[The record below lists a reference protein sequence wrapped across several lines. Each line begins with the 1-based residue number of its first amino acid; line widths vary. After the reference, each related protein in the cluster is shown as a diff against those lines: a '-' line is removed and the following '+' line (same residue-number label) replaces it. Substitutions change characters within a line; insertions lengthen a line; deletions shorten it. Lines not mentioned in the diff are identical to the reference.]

1 MYLEIS
7 AWCYWL
13 AFFGY
18 LLASILYVV
27 GVTGRKIKIKNGEA
41 AANIWTRWGYVAAV
55 TAVLVQ
61 LAGFITRWIGSGH
74 APTSNM
80 YEYMS
85 FWAWCIML
93 AFVGIS
99 AFYKFPILGAF
110 AAPTALA
117 VLGYANV
124 FPDETQTLIPALKS
138 YWLYIH
144 VTTAALGEGVL
155 TIAFA
160 AGLMHLLV
168 ITDVNQ
174 WNRKSK
180 ALEFVVFLFIA
191 LVGFVLISLVFKFQH
206 YQAVEQVTGNVYK
219 LPPLIG
225 PTGTE
230 PGSLG
235 NFLGIPLPAFTVPS
249 WMTGVKAAVKLNTLV
264 WSLLSAV
271 VLYVLLR
278 LLNGRK
284 PLVLKVSKWVQGLD
298 APSLDEL
305 SYRAVAIGYPIFT
318 LGALVFAMIWAQE
331 AWGSYWQWD
340 PKETWALI
348 TWLYYTAYLHLRLQ
362 RGWEG
367 ERASWL
373 AVAGFVVILFLLVG
387 VNFLIVGLHAYA

>member
-1 MYLEIS
+1 MYLELS
-7 AWCYWL
+7 AWLYGI

-18 LLASILYVV
+18 LIVSVLYIA
-27 GVTGRKIKIKNGEA
+27 GVTGKKIRIQNGEA
-41 AANIWTRWGYVAAV
+41 ASNVWTRWGYIAAV
-55 TAVLVQ
+55 ISVIVQ
-61 LAGFITRWIGSGH
+61 LGGFVARWIGQGH
-74 APTSNM
+74 SPTSNM

-93 AFVGIS
+93 SFVVIS

-124 FPDETQTLIPALKS
+124 FPDVSMSLIPALKS
-138 YWLYIH
+138 YWLSIH
-144 VTTAALGEGVL
+144 VSTAALGEGVL

-160 AGLMHLLV
+160 AALMHLLV
-168 ITDVNQ
+168 VIDVNR
-174 WNRKSK
+174 WDRKSK
-180 ALEFVVFLFIA
+180 ALEFVLFLF
-191 LVGFVLISLVFKFQH
+191 LTMVGFVLVSLVFKLQG
-206 YQAVEQVTGNVYK
+206 YRLVEPVTGLVYK
-219 LPPLIG
+219 LPPLVG

-230 PGSLG
+230 IGSLG
-235 NFLGIPLPAFTVPS
+235 SLLGMPQPLFNVPS
-249 WMTGVKAAVKLNTLV
+249 WMTAAKAAIRFN
-264 WSLLSAV
+264 SLLWTLLASLL
-271 VLYVLLR
+271 LYFLLR
-278 LLNGRK
+278 LLNRRK
-284 PLVLKVSKWVQGLD
+284 PLVVTVSRWVQGLD

-331 AWGSYWQWD
+331 AWGSYWSWD

-348 TWLYYTAYLHLRLQ
+348 TWLYYTAYLHLRLS

-367 ERASWL
+367 ERASWM
-373 AVAGFVVILFLLVG
+373 AVLGFVVILFLLVG

>member
-1 MYLEIS
+1 MLEIS
-7 AWCYWL
+7 AWLYWM

-18 LLASILYVV
+18 FTASVLYII
-27 GVTGRKIKIKNGEA
+27 GVTGQKIKIKNGEA
-41 AANIWTRWGYVAAV
+41 ASNIWTRWGYIAAIGS
-55 TAVLVQ
+55 VLVQ
-61 LAGFITRWIGSGH
+61 LAGFVTRWIGQGH

-80 YEYMS
+80 FEYMS

-93 AFVGIS
+93 AFVIIS
-99 AFYKFPILGAF
+99 AFYNFPILGAF

-124 FPDETQTLIPALKS
+124 FPDESQALIPALKS

-160 AGLMHLLV
+160 AALMHLLV
-168 ITDVNQ
+168 VTDLSV
-174 WNRKSK
+174 WNRKGK
-180 ALEFVVFLFIA
+180 ALEFVMFLFIA
-191 LVGFVLISLVFKFQH
+191 LVGFVTVSLIFKAQQYTFVE
-206 YQAVEQVTGNVYK
+206 AVTQKTYE
-219 LPPLIG
+219 LPPLVG

-230 PGSLG
+230 LGSLG
-235 NFLGIPLPAFTVPS
+235 SILGIPLPLFNAPS
-249 WMTGVKAAVKLNTLV
+249 WVTGEKAFLKLNTLV
-264 WSLLSAV
+264 WTLLSAIV
-271 VLYVLLR
+271 IYYGLR
-278 LLNGRK
+278 FINRK
-284 PLVLKVSKWVQGLD
+284 PLVHTVSRWVQGLD

-331 AWGSYWQWD
+331 AWGSYWSWD

-348 TWLYYTAYLHLRLQ
+348 TWLYYTAYLHLRLT

-367 ERASWL
+367 ERASWM

>member
-1 MYLEIS
+1 MLEIS
-7 AWCYWL
+7 SWL
-13 AFFGY
+13 YGIAFFGY
-18 LLASILYVV
+18 LVASVLYIA
-27 GVTGRKIKIKNGEA
+27 GVTGRKIKIRNGEA
-41 AANIWTRWGYVAAV
+41 SANLWTRWGYIAAIS
-55 TAVLVQ
+55 AVLVQ
-61 LAGFITRWIGSGH
+61 LAGFITRWIGGGH

-85 FWAWCIML
+85 FWAWCIMV
-93 AFVGIS
+93 AFVVIS
-99 AFYKFPILGAF
+99 AFYKFTILGAF

-124 FPDETQTLIPALKS
+124 FPDESQALIPPLKS

-160 AGLMHLLV
+160 AALMHLLV
-168 ITDVNQ
+168 ITDLNV
-174 WNRKSK
+174 WNRRAKS
-180 ALEFVVFLFIA
+180 LEFVLFLFIA
-191 LVGFVLISLVFKFQH
+191 LVGFVLVSLLFKSQH
-206 YQAVEQVTGNVYK
+206 YLFTDPVTGNQFK
-219 LPPLIG
+219 LPPIVG
-225 PTGTE
+225 PTGTAF
-230 PGSLG
+230 GSLTK
-235 NFLGIPLPAFTVPS
+235 LWGIPLPLFNIPS
-249 WMTGVKAAVKLNTLV
+249 WMTAATAAVKFNTLV
-264 WSLLSAV
+264 WSCISAI
-271 VLYVLLR
+271 VLYVLFR
-278 LLNGRK
+278 LANGWK
-284 PLVLKVSKWVQGLD
+284 TLVQTVSKWVQGLD

-348 TWLYYTAYLHLRLQ
+348 TWLYYTIYLHLRLS

-367 ERASWL
+367 ERASWM

-387 VNFLIVGLHAYA
+387 VNFLIVGMHAYAG

>member
-1 MYLEIS
+1 MLTIS
-7 AWCYWL
+7 AWLYWM

-18 LLASILYVV
+18 LIASILYIV
-27 GVTGRKIKIKNGEA
+27 GVTGRKMKIRNGEA
-41 AANIWTRWGYVAAV
+41 NANVWTHWGYVAAIV
-55 TAVLVQ
+55 AVLVQ

-74 APTSNM
+74 SPTSNM

-93 AFVGIS
+93 AFVVIS
-99 AFYKFPILGAF
+99 AFYRFPILGAF

-124 FPDETQTLIPALKS
+124 FPDESQALIPALKS

-160 AGLMHLLV
+160 AALMHLLV
-168 ITDVNQ
+168 ITDVSK
-174 WNRKSK
+174 WDRKSK
-180 ALEFVVFLFIA
+180 ALEFVLFLFIA
-191 LVGFVLISLVFKFQH
+191 LFGFVTISLIFKIQH
-206 YQAVEQVTGNVYK
+206 YQLAEPVTGNVYS

-225 PTGTE
+225 PIGT
-230 PGSLG
+230 PIGSLG
-235 NFLGIPLPAFTVPS
+235 SFLGIPLPLFNVPS
-249 WMTGVKAAVKLNTLV
+249 WMTGAKAAVKSNTLL
-264 WSLLSAV
+264 WTFLTALILYSLLRS
-271 VLYVLLR
+271 
-278 LLNGRK
+278 LNRK
-284 PLVLKVSKWVQGLD
+284 PLVLSVSEWVQGLD

-348 TWLYYTAYLHLRLQ
+348 TWLYYTAYLHLRLT

-367 ERASWL
+367 ERASWM